1 MNGGE
6 ERRRVGGPGVGRE
19 ERWGRDL
26 GFRERLKFNERERQR
41 KKERER
47 ERVNYKEND
56 SQSDR
61 EKG

>member
-47 ERVNYKEND
+47 E
-56 SQSDR
+56 
-61 EKG
+61 